1 MKNNKRRAKGITLI
15 ALVITIIILLLLA
28 GVTISAIVNG
38 GLITRA
44 NEAQFKT
51 RMAEFRDTTNQY
63 VAWVVSDTL
72 DTDTSKINSGEVLKD
87 AIDREI
93 VTDIQKEDVTI
104 NIGDILKNIK
114 NKEKDLVVVYK
125 GELCYVSND
134 KNENNEKQVKWCEEI
149 GIKVLQ
155 YTEPEG
161 IVVRNGKYELVNGVY
176 LCTPKLNEGF
186 KDTRTRYLEVNN
198 QGNLTPGKWIDQNPT
213 ESWYD
218 YKNSKWANILV
229 ENNGSEVYYTWI
241 PRYCFKLDQGK
252 QTSDVKFIDMYNN
265 YKDEDGNV
273 IPWEST
279 ENENGEKIEGLKEQ
293 GYQIPDAFWFD
304 KNNNGIE
311 DDGEQLAGYW
321 AMKYTAGE
329 IVTPSTVDFDLSVSR
344 GIMNVKNI
352 RLNTS
357 ITGSNPITKYTV
369 SLNGVVEK
377 TITDVSNIGSQVITL
392 QNMKAGDNTINV
404 TGLNANGEVVG
415 SMTKDYSP
423 GIVNAPDLSGF
434 NKETTFYVTYD
445 ENEKEHSTTPISEAT
460 PQYWYEYGESRWAN
474 IVTRNNGLETYYT
487 WIPRYA
493 FTLDQ
498 TNQKST
504 VKFLSGTTRTVDGG
518 YQIPDAFWFD
528 KNSNGKEDDGEQL
541 TGYWAMKYTAGT
553 ETVPTFDTELVATSS
568 SIRTKGITGTAVASG
583 QVYNYYINGEYKGQK
598 TSATDIFE
606 YSGLNSNTKYTVLIE
621 IRNSSDEYVGSVV
634 KQISTI
640 DANKPELTG
649 FNAEQT
655 YYVLYDNEGNETIGD
670 KIKSDGSNLPS
681 NWYDYSSSKWANIV
695 VTDGTVSGGKI
706 TGATK
711 TTYFTWIPRYE
722 FRINAG
728 QQLQAATAR
737 TEVRFLQGTSKDTDA
752 GYQIPDAF
760 WFDKN
765 SNGKEDEGE
774 QLTGYWVMKYTAGN

>member
-28 GVTISAIVNG
+28 GVTISSIVNG

-114 NKEKDLVVVYK
+114 DKEKDLVVVYK

-134 KNENNEKQVKWCEEI
+134 KNENNEKKVKWCEDI

-176 LCTPKLNEGF
+176 LCIPKLNEGF
-186 KDTRTRYLEVNN
+186 KDIRTRYLEVNS

-279 ENENGEKIEGLKEQ
+279 EDVVGLKE
-293 GYQIPDAFWFD
+293 
-304 KNNNGIE
+304 
-311 DDGEQLAGYW
+311 L
-321 AMKYTAGE
+321 
-329 IVTPSTVDFDLSVSR
+329 
-344 GIMNVKNI
+344 
-352 RLNTS
+352 
-357 ITGSNPITKYTV
+357 
-369 SLNGVVEK
+369 
-377 TITDVSNIGSQVITL
+377 
-392 QNMKAGDNTINV
+392 
-404 TGLNANGEVVG
+404 
-415 SMTKDYSP
+415 
-423 GIVNAPDLSGF
+423 
-434 NKETTFYVTYD
+434 
-445 ENEKEHSTTPISEAT
+445 
-460 PQYWYEYGESRWAN
+460 
-474 IVTRNNGLETYYT
+474 
-487 WIPRYA
+487 
-493 FTLDQ
+493 
-498 TNQKST
+498 
-504 VKFLSGTTRTVDGG
+504 G

-528 KNSNGKEDDGEQL
+528 KNSNGTQ
-541 TGYWAMKYTAGT
+541 
-553 ETVPTFDTELVATSS
+553 
-568 SIRTKGITGTAVASG
+568 
-583 QVYNYYINGEYKGQK
+583 
-598 TSATDIFE
+598 
-606 YSGLNSNTKYTVLIE
+606 
-621 IRNSSDEYVGSVV
+621 
-634 KQISTI
+634 
-640 DANKPELTG
+640 
-649 FNAEQT
+649 
-655 YYVLYDNEGNETIGD
+655 
-670 KIKSDGSNLPS
+670 
-681 NWYDYSSSKWANIV
+681 
-695 VTDGTVSGGKI
+695 
-706 TGATK
+706 
-711 TTYFTWIPRYE
+711 
-722 FRINAG
+722 
-728 QQLQAATAR
+728 
-737 TEVRFLQGTSKDTDA
+737 
-752 GYQIPDAF
+752 
-760 WFDKN
+760 
-765 SNGKEDEGE
+765 DEGE
-774 QLTGYWVMKYTAGN
+774 QLTGYWGNIQLEDKNIERRICNYVKKRC